1 MDREQVFQW
10 IHKRDFTEV
19 IDFLK
24 TGQKTV
30 ADDPILQQAIGHFFH
45 DLLSS
50 DGQNNDREFILHQL
64 FNLHTAKK
72 PFYVF
77 PNEQFETIVVNLC
90 ELVKPTEAH
99 LYATKLPNHP
109 ICAKVLAEY
118 EARKPTPVMHEQA
131 ANIRVKKVVS
141 TAENQT
147 KSIFNSKQERIF
159 YSALRNC
166 YPSHFIYP
174 NMALSTIISTAF
186 VDQAL
191 NPLEKKF
198 FYNTT
203 IDFVIVDQLNDFK
216 PIVAIELDSEW
227 HRLHNQG
234 DKDAIK
240 NKILK
245 AAGLPLY
252 RIEHLNKYKT
262 QEEFQQ
268 VITDT
273 IAKDR

>member
-10 IHKRDFTEV
+10 IHKGDFTQI

-30 ADDPILQQAIGHFFH
+30 AEDPILQQAIGHFFN
-45 DLLSS
+45 DLLKKDNNNS
-50 DGQNNDREFILHQL
+50 DRVFTLQQL
-64 FNLHTAKK
+64 FNLHTART
-72 PFYVF
+72 PYYIF
-77 PNEQFETIVVNLC
+77 PDEQFEIIVVNLC
-90 ELVKPTEAH
+90 ELVKANEAH
-99 LYATKLPNHP
+99 LYAASLPNNP
-109 ICAKVLAEY
+109 ICSKILADH
-118 EARKPTPVMHEQA
+118 EALKPITIIHEQA
-131 ANIRVKKVVS
+131 GNIRVNIVDS
-141 TAENQT
+141 IIENQT

-159 YSALRNC
+159 YFALRNC
-166 YPSHFIYP
+166 YPSYFIYP
-174 NMALSTIISTAF
+174 NIALSTIIGSAF
-186 VDQAL
+186 VDQT
-191 NPLEKKF
+191 LEASERKF

-203 IDFVIVDQLNDFK
+203 VDFVIVDQLNDFK
-216 PIVAIELDSEW
+216 PLVAIELDSEW
-227 HRLHNQG
+227 HRLNNQG
-234 DKDAIK
+234 SKDAIK

-273 IAKDR
+273 VIITR